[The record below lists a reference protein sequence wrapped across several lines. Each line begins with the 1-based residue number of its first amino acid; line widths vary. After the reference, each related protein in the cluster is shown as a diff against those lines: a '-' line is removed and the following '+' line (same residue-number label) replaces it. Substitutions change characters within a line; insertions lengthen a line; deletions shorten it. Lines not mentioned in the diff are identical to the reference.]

1 MEQKMKAVKD
11 FFTPKRVAVLK
22 SYFRGVLVSALT
34 LISSNALGLDPIVSA
49 VLASIA
55 GPAAKAL
62 DKQETEFGVGSEK

>member
-1 MEQKMKAVKD
+1 MKDLIKD

-34 LISSNALGLDPIVSA
+34 LISSNALGLDPVISA
-49 VLASIA
+49 VLASVA

-62 DKQETEFGVGSEK
+62 DKEEKEFGVGSAE